1 MSYHY
6 NTNLN
11 SLVLKAKSGNKE
23 SLCEIL
29 NSFKPFIKNFCKNIY
44 IKNFDLIDL
53 YEECCLSIILSVK
66 KCDIKKFN
74 FTAYTICSI
83 KNNIFY
89 KIRTYSKSNKE
100 MSLDNKVSFDEDFT
114 FLDILK
120 DNSNSFSSLSLHFA
134 VNSLTATERDLIKNI
149 FFLGYSSLEY
159 SKQSEINYRTCLRRR
174 KKALKKLKNKLINKD
189 G

>member
-11 SLVLKAKSGNKE
+11 PLVLKAKAGNKE

-44 IKNFDLIDL
+44 IKSFDLLDL
-53 YEECCLSIILSVK
+53 YEECYLSIILSIK

-74 FTAYTICSI
+74 FTAYTMCSI

-89 KIRTYSKSNKE
+89 KIRSYSNLNKE
-100 MSLDNKVSFDEDFT
+100 MSLNNKVSFDDDFT

-120 DNSNSFSSLSLHFA
+120 DNSNSFRSLSLNFA
-134 VNSLTATERDLIKNI
+134 VNSLTGTEKDLIKSI
-149 FFLGYSSLEY
+149 FFLGYSPLEY
-159 SKQSEINYRTCLRRR
+159 SKKSSINYRTCLRRQ
-174 KKALKKLKNKLINKD
+174 KKALKKLKSKIN
-189 G
+189 